1 MEAAQAPESIK
12 DRISIPFP
20 SNRAERSESF
30 AILRY
35 RYADGAR
42 LTAVCHT
49 EAGFHSGDALR
60 LHHSSG

>member
-1 MEAAQAPESIK
+1 MSAAEAIGVSASIMEAAQAPESIK

-35 RYADGAR
+35 RNADGAR
-42 LTAVCHT
+42 LTA
-49 EAGFHSGDALR
+49 G
-60 LHHSSG
+60 